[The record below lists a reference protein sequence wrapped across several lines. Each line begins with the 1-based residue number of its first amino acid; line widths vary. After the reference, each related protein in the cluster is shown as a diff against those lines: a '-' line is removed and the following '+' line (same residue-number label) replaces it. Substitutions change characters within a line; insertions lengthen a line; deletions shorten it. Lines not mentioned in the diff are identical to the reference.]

1 MLASLAPRPRRVR
14 LSVAALERPVAI
26 MTRMTPATPPSTAPS
41 TIEDGRVEHA
51 APQATAD
58 ELGRSQPRR
67 RLRFGIRARMLV
79 GYVGL
84 LAVLVVASV
93 VVARQVLIDRLEEHL
108 DQELTQEVREVR
120 VLSGG
125 FDPRTG
131 ERFDS
136 IRRVFEVFLA
146 RNIPTR
152 NEAVITLVNG
162 EVFERSRPAVPTYL
176 LDEDQELIARWASVR
191 DTDRGEIDTP
201 GGRVMYWAE
210 PLRRGGELGTFVVA
224 IFRDREEEALNDAI
238 AALAIVGGVF
248 LLAGTVL
255 AWRLA
260 GGVLRPVRAVTATA
274 RSISET
280 SLERRIAAQGSDEIA
295 QLAETF
301 NEMLDRLQQAFATQ
315 RRFLDDAGHEL
326 RTPLTIVSGH
336 LELLEDD
343 PDARQRTL
351 ELVLDELERMGRM
364 VSDLLLLAR
373 SDQPRFL
380 RLDLV
385 DIAALTDELHAKAS
399 ALGSRDWRIDGA
411 GRRMIVADRQRLTQA
426 VMQLARNAVQHTE
439 EGAEIGIGS
448 AASPDEARF
457 WVRDTGSGVPAE
469 DCKRIFERFE
479 RGANAGGEGAGLG
492 LAIVS
497 AIARAHGGRI
507 ALESSEE
514 GATFT
519 IVVPTDQPTRE
530 GLPE

>member
-1 MLASLAPRPRRVR
+1 MSPMR
-14 LSVAALERPVAI
+14 
-26 MTRMTPATPPSTAPS
+26 PATPPSTAPS
-41 TIEDGRVEHA
+41 
-51 APQATAD
+51 ATAD
-58 ELGRSQPRR
+58 GRAEDTAPPLDTAEELGRWNLRGR
-67 RLRFGIRARMLV
+67 FRFGLRARMLV

-93 VVARQVLIDRLEEHL
+93 VVARQVLIDRLEEQLEH
-108 DQELTQEVREVR
+108 ELEQEVREVR
-120 VLSGG
+120 VLAGKSGR
-125 FDPRTG
+125 DPETG
-131 ERFDS
+131 RAFESLGR
-136 IRRVFEVFLA
+136 IFEVFIR
-146 RNIPTR
+146 RNIPAR

-162 EVFERSRPAVPTYL
+162 DVFDRSRLAAPPYR
-176 LDEDQELIARWASVR
+176 LDKDQELIARWASVR

-210 PLRRGGELGTFVVA
+210 PLRLGQERGTFVVA
-224 IFRDREEEALNDAI
+224 IFRDREEEGLNDAI
-238 AALAIVGGVF
+238 AALAVVGFVF
-248 LLAGTVL
+248 LVAGSVL

-280 SLERRIAAQGSDEIA
+280 SLERRIVTRGSDEIA

-301 NEMLDRLQQAFATQ
+301 NEMLDRLQEAFATQ

-336 LELLEDD
+336 LELLEED
-343 PDARQRTL
+343 PVARRRTL

-373 SDQPRFL
+373 SDQPHFL

-385 DIAALTDELHAKAS
+385 DVAALTDELAAKAS
-399 ALGSRDWRIDGA
+399 ALGSRDWRIDGV
-411 GRRMIVADRQRLTQA
+411 GRRLIVADRQRLTQA
-426 VMQLARNAVQHTE
+426 VVQLARNAVQHTD
-439 EGAEIGIGS
+439 EGSEIGIGS
-448 AASPDEARF
+448 AASPVEARF
-457 WVRDTGSGVPAE
+457 WVRDTGPGVPAE
-469 DCKRIFERFE
+469 DRERIFDRFE
-479 RGANAGGEGAGLG
+479 RGANASGEGAGLG

-497 AIARAHGGRI
+497 AIARAHGGRVE
-507 ALESSEE
+507 LETSEE

>member
-1 MLASLAPRPRRVR
+1 MS
-14 LSVAALERPVAI
+14 
-26 MTRMTPATPPSTAPS
+26 RMTAPPLPPTAPS
-41 TIEDGRVEHA
+41 ATEVGRVENT
-51 APQATAD
+51 APPLDPAEQ
-58 ELGRSQPRR
+58 LGPSEPRGR
-67 RLRFGIRARMLV
+67 FRFGLRARMLV

-93 VVARQVLIDRLEEHL
+93 VVARQVLIDRLEEQLEH
-108 DQELTQEVREVR
+108 ELEQEVREVR

-125 FDPRTG
+125 TDPETG
-131 ERFDS
+131 EPFENA
-136 IRRVFEVFLA
+136 RRIFAVFLR
-146 RNIPTR
+146 RNIPAR
-152 NEAVITLVNG
+152 NEVILTYVNG
-162 EVFERSRPAVPTYL
+162 EAFRRVPTRLRAAPYRL
-176 LDEDQELIARWASVR
+176 HADPELVGRWSSLR
-191 DTDRGEIDTP
+191 QTDRGEIETP

-210 PLRRGGELGTFVVA
+210 PIRHGGQLGTFVVA
-224 IFRDREEEALNDAI
+224 IFRDREEEGLNDAI
-238 AALAIVGGVF
+238 AALAIVGFVF
-248 LLAGTVL
+248 LVAGSVL

-280 SLERRIAAQGSDEIA
+280 SLERRIVTRGSDEIA

-301 NEMLDRLQQAFATQ
+301 NEMLDRLQEAFATQ

-343 PDARQRTL
+343 PVARKRTL

-373 SDQPRFL
+373 SDQPHFL
-380 RLDLV
+380 RLELV
-385 DIAALTDELHAKAS
+385 DVAALTDELGAKAS
-399 ALGSRDWRIDGA
+399 ALGSRDWRIDA
-411 GRRMIVADRQRLTQA
+411 VGRRLIVADRQRLTQA
-426 VMQLARNAVQHTE
+426 VVQLARNAVQHTE

-448 AASPDEARF
+448 AASPVEARF
-457 WVRDTGSGVPAE
+457 WVRDTGQGVPAE
-469 DCKRIFERFE
+469 DRERIFDRFE
-479 RGANAGGEGAGLG
+479 RGANASGEGAGLG

-497 AIARAHGGRI
+497 AIARAHGGRVEV
-507 ALESSEE
+507 ESSEE
-514 GATFT
+514 GATFA

>member
-1 MLASLAPRPRRVR
+1 M
-14 LSVAALERPVAI
+14 I
-26 MTRMTPATPPSTAPS
+26 GMTPATPPSTAPS

-51 APQATAD
+51 APPPDTAE
-58 ELGRSQPRR
+58 ELGRRQPRGR
-67 RLRFGIRARMLV
+67 FRFGIRARMLV

-84 LAVLVVASV
+84 LAILAVASV
-93 VVARQVLIDRLEEHL
+93 LVARQVLLVRLEEHL
-108 DQELTQEVREVR
+108 DHELAQEVSEMK
-120 VLSGG
+120 VLSDGR
-125 FDPRTG
+125 DPQTG
-131 ERFDS
+131 RPFEN
-136 IRRVFEVFLA
+136 IRRVFDVFLD
-146 RNIPTR
+146 RNIPAR

-162 EVFERSRPAVPTYL
+162 EVFKRSRLRAPPYL
-176 LDEDQELIARWASVR
+176 LHEDPELIARWARVR
-191 DTDRGEIDTP
+191 ETDRGEISTP

-210 PLRRGGELGTFVVA
+210 PLPRGGELGTFVVA

-238 AALAIVGGVF
+238 AALAVVGLVF
-248 LLAGTVL
+248 LLAGSAL

-260 GGVLRPVRAVTATA
+260 GSVLRPVRAVTATA

-280 SLERRIAAQGSDEIA
+280 SLERRITAQGSDEIA

-343 PDARQRTL
+343 PGARKQTL
-351 ELVLDELERMGRM
+351 KLVLDELERMGRM

-380 RLDLV
+380 RFDLV
-385 DIAALTDELHAKAS
+385 DVDALTDELHAKAS
-399 ALGSRDWRIDGA
+399 ALGSRDWRIDAA
-411 GRRMIVADRQRLTQA
+411 GRWMIVADRQRLTQA
-426 VMQLARNAVQHTE
+426 VVQLARNAVHQTE

-448 AASPDEARF
+448 AASPVEARF
-457 WVRDTGSGVPAE
+457 WVRDTGPGVPAE
-469 DCKRIFERFE
+469 DRKRIFERFE
-479 RGANAGGEGAGLG
+479 RGANASGEGAGLG

-497 AIARAHGGRI
+497 AIARAHGGRVE
-507 ALESSEE
+507 LESSEE

-519 IVVPTDQPTRE
+519 IVVPTDQPIRE